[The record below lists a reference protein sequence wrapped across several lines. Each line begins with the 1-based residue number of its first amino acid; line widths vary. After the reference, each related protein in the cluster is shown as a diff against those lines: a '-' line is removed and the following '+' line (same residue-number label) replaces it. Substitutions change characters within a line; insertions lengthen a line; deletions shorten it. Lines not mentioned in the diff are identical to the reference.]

1 MHLALVTA
9 ADVDPAATDDR
20 YLQAALA
27 ERGHAAEWIAWDDS
41 RARWAEYDCVLLR
54 SCWGYHRE
62 PEKFRAWVE
71 RCARRGVMLVN
82 PPSMLLHNM
91 HKHYLLELAAAG
103 NRIPPLKF
111 LRRGTESDLAATLAL
126 LGGDDAV
133 IKPAVSGT
141 AWHTWR
147 VRDRGIPA
155 SQTEMQR
162 LLLERDMLVQ
172 RYEPGVTEQGEWS
185 LVYLGGFYSHA
196 VLKQPKPG
204 DFRSQG
210 SFGGSVHDVE
220 APPALRDAAGRAL
233 ALLGN
238 GAAYARVDMIDS
250 PQGALLMEV
259 ELIEPVLFFAARP
272 LAAQDLVA
280 HLEWRIAAQSSRSAQ
295 A

>member
-20 YLQAALA
+20 LLQAALA
-27 ERGHAAEWIAWDDS
+27 ERGHLAEWFAWDDP
-41 RARWAEYDCVLLR
+41 RVHWGEYDCVLLR

-71 RCARRGVMLVN
+71 RCARQGVPLVN
-82 PPSMLLHNM
+82 PPSMVTHNM

-103 NRIPPLKF
+103 NRVPPLQF
-111 LRRGTESDLAATLAL
+111 LRRGEDVDLVATLGV

-147 VRDRGIPA
+147 VRDRGVPA
-155 SQTEMQR
+155 SQAEVQR

-185 LVYLGGFYSHA
+185 LVYIGGFYSHA

-210 SFGGSVHDVE
+210 NFGGSVHELE
-220 APPALRDAAGRAL
+220 APPALRNAAGKAL
-233 ALLGN
+233 ALLGK
-238 GAAYARVDMIDS
+238 GAAYARVDMIDDFEG
-250 PQGALLMEV
+250 PLLIEV
-259 ELIEPVLFFAARP
+259 ELIEPVLFFATRP
-272 LAAQDLVA
+272 AAAQDLAA
-280 HLEWRIAAQSSRSAQ
+280 HLEWRLAAQSQRSAQ

>member
-1 MHLALVTA
+1 MRLALVTA
-9 ADVDPAATDDR
+9 VDVDPAATDDR
-20 YLQAALA
+20 SLQAALA
-27 ERGHAAEWIAWDDS
+27 ERGHAVEWLAWDDPQ
-41 RARWAEYDCVLLR
+41 ACWAEYDCVLLR
-54 SCWGYHRE
+54 SCWGYHLR

-71 RCARRGVMLVN
+71 RCARQGVMLVN
-82 PPSMLLHNM
+82 PPSMVLHNM

-103 NRIPPLKF
+103 NRVPPLTF

-126 LGGDDAV
+126 LGGGDAV

-147 VRDRGIPA
+147 VRDRGVPA
-155 SQTEMQR
+155 SQAEMQR

-185 LVYLGGFYSHA
+185 LVYIGGFYSHA
-196 VLKQPKPG
+196 VLKKPRPG

-210 SFGGSVHDVE
+210 NFGGSVHDLE
-220 APPALRDAAGRAL
+220 APPALRSAAGRAL

-250 PQGALLMEV
+250 PQGPLLMEV
-259 ELIEPVLFFAARP
+259 ELIEPVLFFNARP
-272 LAAQDLVA
+272 AAAQDLVT
-280 HLEWRIAAQSSRSAQ
+280 HLEWRIAAQSPRSAQ